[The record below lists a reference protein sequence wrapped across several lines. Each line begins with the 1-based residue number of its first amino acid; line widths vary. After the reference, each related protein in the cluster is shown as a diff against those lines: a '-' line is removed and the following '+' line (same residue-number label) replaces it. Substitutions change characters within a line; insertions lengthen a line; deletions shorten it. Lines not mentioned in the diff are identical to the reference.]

1 MEHQSMMQS
10 GIGVD
15 MFEIERMKRA
25 LTLHPSLKTRVF
37 TADEISYA
45 DACARPTEHFAAF
58 FAAREAVV
66 KALGTG
72 FACGIGYADISVA
85 HDAFGK
91 PYPVLSRTAQ
101 EIADQAGIIKI
112 ALTLSHTHTV
122 AVANALALTQDMIA
136 SDDAKPSPKEKL
148 AYSFKQ
154 ARGLID
160 ELERLDYAELMH
172 YETDAQKNSSSTN

>member
-25 LTLHPSLKTRVF
+25 LTLHPNLKTRVF
-37 TADEISYA
+37 TADEINYA
-45 DACARPTEHFAAF
+45 DACARPAEHFAAF

-85 HDAFGK
+85 HDVYGK
-91 PYPVLSRTAQ
+91 PYPVLSPTAQ

-136 SDDAKPSPKEKL
+136 QDVAEPSPKEKL

-154 ARGLID
+154 ARSLID
-160 ELERLDYAELMH
+160 ELERLDYGELTNF
-172 YETDAQKNSSSTN
+172 EARTDKNSSSTN

>member
-1 MEHQSMMQS
+1 MEHKTVMQS

-25 LTLHPSLKTRVF
+25 LMLHPNLKTRVF
-37 TADEISYA
+37 SADEISYA
-45 DACARPTEHFAAF
+45 DACARPAEHFATF

-66 KALGTG
+66 KALGIG

-85 HDAFGK
+85 HDAYGK
-91 PYPVLSRTAQ
+91 PYPVLSPTAQ
-101 EIADQAGIIKI
+101 KIADQAGIIKI

-136 SDDAKPSPKEKL
+136 QDVAEPSPKEKL

-160 ELERLDYAELMH
+160 ELERLDYGELTNF
-172 YETDAQKNSSSTN
+172 EARAQKNSSSTN